1 MTEKDYGKVEY
12 WDARYEK
19 QEGQIFNWL
28 GGYDLV
34 RSLLNEH
41 LILPLYRKHVGAG
54 KEESEEDQNGPKI
67 DLNDVHAV

>member
-34 RSLLNEH
+34 RSLLNEY
-41 LILPLYRKHVGAG
+41 LILPLYRKHVEAG
-54 KEESEEDQNGPKI
+54 
-67 DLNDVHAV
+67 